1 MASLGLSHQSLTLQL
16 VLCVFEYFYE
26 TDLAVSSVKN
36 VCDDV
41 QFLNDALRG

>member
-1 MASLGLSHQSLTLQL
+1 MASIGLSHQSLTLQL

-26 TDLAVSSVKN
+26 TELAVSQVKSVCN
-36 VCDDV
+36 DV